1 MGFILAVTFS
11 VMMGGG
17 YPGANGRCGR
27 GLAGLAAAGRGRAP
41 GSSAGCWRAGGREN
55 ESRPAMWRGA
65 ILLGAILRRR
75 GRGRSPYTS

>member
-41 GSSAGCWRAGGREN
+41 GSSAGCWREN

-75 GRGRSPYTS
+75 GRGRGRSPYTS